1 MKNWISPQDS
11 QPQCPLPTLPAPTTT
26 QCLKFRDEWPKTQK
40 SVLHWWAQKGL
51 NQMQDNKLGI
61 NSRPLPMIVFPG
73 DNESHTR
80 WRRGLTEQ
88 LARAMENG
96 PGCLGMQNASLYITY
111 QDPGTSPGPERR
123 WAMATHDTGGCWLL
137 CGLWEPCSRSECPF
151 PLPHGK
157 GAALALSALAGT
169 QGWGAVPHK
178 KGAQLLFQAL
188 SAGDTPVWISKQLP
202 ALSLDLRWLSGIG
215 QLCNLKQWG

>member
-1 MKNWISPQDS
+1 MKNWISPRDS

-40 SVLHWWAQKGL
+40 NVLHWWAQKGL

-88 LARAMENG
+88 LACAMENG

-137 CGLWEPCSRSECPF
+137 CGLWI
-151 PLPHGK
+151 K
-157 GAALALSALAGT
+157 GAGRREVVGAGT
-169 QGWGAVPHK
+169 DTGCAHSKRGGSCCLPSS
-178 KGAQLLFQAL
+178 L
-188 SAGDTPVWISKQLP
+188 SRGTH
-202 ALSLDLRWLSGIG
+202 
-215 QLCNLKQWG
+215 

>member
-1 MKNWISPQDS
+1 
-11 QPQCPLPTLPAPTTT
+11 
-26 QCLKFRDEWPKTQK
+26 
-40 SVLHWWAQKGL
+40 
-51 NQMQDNKLGI
+51 
-61 NSRPLPMIVFPG
+61 
-73 DNESHTR
+73 
-80 WRRGLTEQ
+80 
-88 LARAMENG
+88 
-96 PGCLGMQNASLYITY
+96 
-111 QDPGTSPGPERR
+111 
-123 WAMATHDTGGCWLL
+123 MATHDTGGCWLL

-151 PLPHGK
+151 SLPHGK
-157 GAALALSALAGT
+157 GAALALSALPGT

>member
-26 QCLKFRDEWPKTQK
+26 QCLKFRDECPKTQE

-51 NQMQDNKLGI
+51 NQMQGNKLGI

-73 DNESHTR
+73 DNESHTH

-96 PGCLGMQNASLYITY
+96 PGCLGIT
-111 QDPGTSPGPERR
+111 R
-123 WAMATHDTGGCWLL
+123 
-137 CGLWEPCSRSECPF
+137 
-151 PLPHGK
+151 
-157 GAALALSALAGT
+157 T
-169 QGWGAVPHK
+169 QGLLQVLKGDGQWPHTIQEGAGCSVGCGSLAP
-178 KGAQLLFQAL
+178 GLNVLFPYCMAREQRLL
-188 SAGDTPVWISKQLP
+188 
-202 ALSLDLRWLSGIG
+202 
-215 QLCNLKQWG
+215 